1 MTQGLPS
8 LIDGFHL
15 ETERR
20 SGFGSYLNSRRT
32 GSHQGALI
40 VLCVET

>member
-8 LIDGFHL
+8 LIDGYHS

-20 SGFGSYLNSRRT
+20 SGFGSFLNTRQA